1 MHFRGFFLWVI
12 CSFLYQAIPFAQTAR
27 IDDLKKGIRLAAN
40 DRKKLHAILFL
51 CDQGYSLH
59 PDTLMFYAE
68 KARRLSRDLKDLR
81 HEAESQYYRS
91 YAFTNKGWIDSSLA
105 VADQCLLVL
114 RTSGSDPVLE
124 GKLLNQ
130 KGRCYMRKNQY
141 KEAIDIGHQVI
152 AKGETGNDTLL
163 QMQGKT
169 LIGWAYLE
177 MEQTSRSL
185 SWHLRALRTT
195 TDTQFI
201 KRYSILFANIALN
214 YNALGKRDS
223 AFYFID
229 RAIAYSRWY
238 ENLFALS
245 NSLAIYAQL
254 LTATTEADKA
264 EAPLREVV
272 EIRKMIGDPFYIVSD
287 MAQLGLYYARNKQ
300 PEKGIAIC
308 REGIEIARKYKIE
321 TKLFFLYNTLA
332 ENYKAAGKTQ
342 EYASVLEDLILLK
355 DSVYRMNSEEALAGI
370 QTKYELQRKENTII
384 QQKLDITRKNYWLYG
399 SLIIMF
405 FAAVATYFIFKNYRR
420 KQQIKLLLML
430 ETEKQGAEKAVIQ
443 AEENER
449 KRIAADLHD
458 NLGAYAAS
466 IASNIDQIETSA
478 DREVIVPLKE
488 LRNNS
493 QAIVSQLNDTIW
505 VLKKDALSLTAISDR
520 LKIFIQRIQSSYP
533 AIKIDVNEN
542 IQVDHLL
549 PPSQAFH
556 LFQIL
561 QEAVNN
567 AIRHSGGK
575 QIDIL
580 VESNDSWK
588 VVVADNGKGMAT
600 GGSNGDGNGLLNMK
614 RRARE
619 SGWAIDWAP
628 GQPAGTRLTITPTT
642 N

>member
-1 MHFRGFFLWVI
+1 MYCRGFSLILLFTCFHCISSIGQTTKIDNLKKEI
-12 CSFLYQAIPFAQTAR
+12 GNAASDNDKLQAI
-27 IDDLKKGIRLAAN
+27 LS
-40 DRKKLHAILFL
+40 L
-51 CDQGYSLH
+51 CDQGYTLH

-68 KARRLSRDLKDLR
+68 RANQIAQRVKHIHS
-81 HEAESQYYRS
+81 EVESQYYRS
-91 YAFTNKGWIDSSLA
+91 YAFTNKGLIDSSL
-105 VADQCLLVL
+105 VIADRCLQVL
-114 RTSGSDPVLE
+114 KTVTSDPVLE

-152 AKGETGNDTLL
+152 AKGEAGNDTLL

-185 SWHLRALRTT
+185 LWHLRALHTT

-214 YNALGKRDS
+214 YNALGKKDS
-223 AFYFID
+223 AFYFISK
-229 RAIAYSRWY
+229 AIEYSRQS

-245 NSLAIYAQL
+245 NSLAIQAQL
-254 LTATTEADKA
+254 LSGYGNADKA
-264 EAPLREVV
+264 EASLREVV

-287 MAQLGLYYARNKQ
+287 MAQLGLYYARNGQ
-300 PEKGIAIC
+300 PEKGIIIC

-355 DSVYRMNSEEALAGI
+355 DSVYRMNSEEAIAEI
-370 QTKYELQRKENTII
+370 QTKYELQKKENTII

-399 SLIIMF
+399 SLVVML
-405 FAAVATYFIFKNYRR
+405 FASVAAYFIFKNYRR
-420 KQQIKLLLML
+420 RQQLKLLLML
-430 ETEKQGAEKAVIQ
+430 EKEKQTAEKAVIQ

-478 DREVIVPLKE
+478 DKEAVIPLQE

-493 QAIVSQLNDTIW
+493 HAIVSQLNDTIW
-505 VLKKDALSLTAISDR
+505 VLKKDSLSLTAISDR

-533 AIKIDVNEN
+533 GIKIDVYES
-542 IQVDHLL
+542 ISIDQTL

-561 QEAVNN
+561 QEAINN
-567 AIRHSGGK
+567 AVRHSGGR
-575 QIDIL
+575 QIDVVI
-580 VESNDSWK
+580 ESSDTWK
-588 VVVADNGKGMAT
+588 ISVSDNGRGMGADDT
-600 GGSNGDGNGLLNMK
+600 NREGNGLLNIK
-614 RRARE
+614 NRAKE
-619 SGWAIDWAP
+619 SGWRIDWLSNRV
-628 GQPAGTRLTITPTT
+628 AGTTLLITPTT